1 MAGDVVGGWLSDM
14 ILKRTGN
21 AKLARRGV
29 AAPGFLL
36 AGAFVLPAA
45 MVEDA
50 TISILFLATSFFF
63 LEWVIG
69 PAWAVPMDVGGRFSG
84 TVAGVMDMSG
94 ASRLVHADRLRF
106 ALRAR
111 LLGRTVRSKRGG
123 HGRRGLHLDLPD
135 RSWKDRCQ
143 RGSCHMIARLAVLVL
158 VAAASLVAQGGR
170 PASGGF
176 DEAPPTPLNPPPGG
190 SVSVRP
196 ANNVRPVNVTPAC
209 TFTPA
214 SMRIQRMCFR

>member
-63 LEWVIG
+63 LEWG
-69 PAWAVPMDVGGRFSG
+69 SA
-84 TVAGVMDMSG
+84 
-94 ASRLVHADRLRF
+94 
-106 ALRAR
+106 
-111 LLGRTVRSKRGG
+111 
-123 HGRRGLHLDLPD
+123 RRGLC
-135 RSWKDRCQ
+135 RWTS
-143 RGSCHMIARLAVLVL
+143 AVVS
-158 VAAASLVAQGGR
+158 AA
-170 PASGGF
+170 P
-176 DEAPPTPLNPPPGG
+176 
-190 SVSVRP
+190 
-196 ANNVRPVNVTPAC
+196 
-209 TFTPA
+209 
-214 SMRIQRMCFR
+214 